1 MKTLADHV
9 HEYSAYHQDGWNKLT
24 HFIGVPLVTYSILHF
39 LGWFRWGYAPELPL
53 TGATLFYV
61 TVFIYFLL
69 LDWQITLLQAPFTLT
84 LLALSDRAALLD
96 PTPSLAIFLCTFI
109 GGWIIQ
115 LVGHVFEG
123 KRPALADNILQ
134 LFNAPV
140 FLTTEVVVLL
150 GFRDDLRRAMVMDAP
165 HAANGQAATV
175 ERQTAPEKALI

>member
-1 MKTLADHV
+1 MKSLADHV

-24 HFIGVPLVTYSILHF
+24 HFVGVPLVTYAILHF
-39 LGWFRWGYAPELPL
+39 LAWFRWGYAPELPL

-61 TVFIYFLL
+61 TVFIYFLR
-69 LDWQITLLQAPFTLT
+69 LDWQITLLQAPFTIT
-84 LLALSDRAALLD
+84 LLVLADRVALW
-96 PTPSLAIFLCTFI
+96 PWPQSLTVFLATFI

-150 GFRDDLRRAMVMDAP
+150 GFRADLRRAMAAAHAP
-165 HAANGQAATV
+165 ESVNGQADA
-175 ERQTAPEKALI
+175 QTARDKALV

>member
-9 HEYSAYHQDGWNKLT
+9 REYGAYHRDPWNKLT

-39 LGWFRWGYAPELPL
+39 LGWFRWGYAPEVPVS
-53 TGATLFYV
+53 GATLFYV
-61 TVFIYFLL
+61 TVFIYFLF

-84 LLALSDRAALLD
+84 LLFLSDRVALWSWQS
-96 PTPSLAIFLCTFI
+96 SLAVFAAAFI

-115 LVGHVFEG
+115 LVGHAFEG

-150 GFRDDLRRAMVMDAP
+150 GYRDDLRRAMGEERTP
-165 HAANGQAATV
+165 AA
-175 ERQTAPEKALI
+175 APEEALVS